1 MNSNKGYIQWPE
13 AKLGMRLTKG
23 FAELSKAKILCSCCG
38 GSSNQKMIHVIREGI
53 VDAKRYTP
61 TEALQY
67 GIVDAI
73 YPIDILYNEAIQLA
87 SKGFPEVLQ
96 LEYNNPVA
104 ITEMKMELYTDAY
117 RALKFG
123 TVDDMPYSRI

>member
-1 MNSNKGYIQWPE
+1 
-13 AKLGMRLTKG
+13 MRLTKG
-23 FAELSKAKILCSCCG
+23 FAELSKAKICC
-38 GSSNQKMIHVIREGI
+38 SSNQIHVIREGI

-61 TEALQY
+61 IEALQY

-96 LEYNNPVA
+96 LEYYNPVA

-123 TVDDMPYSRI
+123 KVDDMPYSRI